1 LTSSGKQDELIMK
14 FRMQS
19 QLDEK
24 GQSIIVITLIFLFAF
39 LVFAALGVDGT
50 IIYLRRRQL
59 QNMADA
65 AALAAAEY
73 LSKAKDEAA
82 AYQEAMDSIAENGGR
97 VEWYVV
103 PPGATPDPPNT
114 NVGSGVNL
122 TTGIEISNACNVRV
136 ALRWNDVGTYFTQF
150 FGRST
155 LQAGARAHAAC
166 NRAGGLTP
174 IAIKR
179 FGDERDWN
187 MNLQNVNSAKV
198 YCDEC
203 NTQEP
208 LPGPPSQQ
216 GLGKAT
222 EFLRPESATEEYR
235 DTIFDWPEA
244 LAMYAPPDDFAD
256 IDTGAPGREFWI
268 LGGGVGPNQGTT
280 SYSGLVNLDIR
291 HVSAPPVEY
300 YNGVDPATQSN
311 TLKDLGEYYIRRG
324 YCCDIPDPGE
334 QVAMYNG
341 VSASF
346 SPVALQQSYK
356 VGDVIAVIVY
366 NGHVF
371 NTPQL
376 AMTGDDP
383 NHKITHPTT
392 DTIAS
397 NVLTYSIHL
406 EAQNGFQSSPSG
418 LSVDVDGLDGFAD
431 WSLSAPPPAVVLGR
445 NGIDERW
452 ITLTVTPTTTGV
464 GTTTQVITGTRM
476 FYVSAIDDQAM
487 GTGIRRY
494 WAGIASIGDEVN
506 SIQRDKP
513 AVTCYPTNSEQTYPF
528 MSTVIGQ
535 QAKYEL
541 KLDLWGV
548 AGTQD
553 VTVALS
559 GTLPSGFEWVNVP
572 PWTRS
577 TDPTKHPGSKLQLNL
592 KVNSGV
598 VTNTIHTIPLS
609 VSSAGV
615 ETQSCELY
623 VLVEDASSTVK
634 DYVEILGYAAVEIMG
649 YYNSSNLIDPLDE
662 TPPAANAV
670 RGRVVSELMSSP
682 PDLSYGLR
690 ARLIPWDY

>member
-1 LTSSGKQDELIMK
+1 MK
-14 FRMQS
+14 LRMQFE
-19 QLDEK
+19 LNEK
-24 GQSIIVITLIFLFAF
+24 GQSLIVITLLFFFAF

-73 LSKAKDEAA
+73 LSKDKDVAT
-82 AYQEAMDSIAENGGR
+82 AYQEAMDSIGENGGR

-114 NVGSGVNL
+114 NVGSGVDL

-155 LQAGARAHAAC
+155 LQVGARAHTAC
-166 NRAGGLTP
+166 NRAGGVTP

-187 MNLQNVNSAKV
+187 MDLKKVNDATV

-203 NTQEP
+203 NTQEKMQ
-208 LPGPPSQQ
+208 GPPMQ

-222 EFLRPESATEEYR
+222 EFLRPMSETNDYR
-235 DTIFDWPEA
+235 DTIEEWPEG
-244 LAMYAPPDDFAD
+244 LAMYAPPDDFAERD
-256 IDTGAPGREFWI
+256 LGAPGREFWI

-300 YNGVDPATQSN
+300 YNGVGPGTQSN
-311 TLKDLGEYYIRRG
+311 TLKDLAEFYIRRG
-324 YCCDIPDPGE
+324 YCCDIPEPGH

-346 SPVALQQSYK
+346 SPVALQQTYN

-371 NTPQL
+371 DTPHL
-376 AMTGDDP
+376 KMTGEDP
-383 NHKITHPTT
+383 IHKTTHPTT
-392 DTIAS
+392 DTIES

-406 EAQNGFQSSPSG
+406 EALNGFQSSPSG
-418 LSVDVDGLDGFAD
+418 LCMDVGGPECPDLGVDGLDGFAD
-431 WSLSAPPPAVVLGR
+431 WSLSPTTRPVLGR
-445 NGIDERW
+445 NGIDEDW
-452 ITLTVTPTTTGV
+452 ITLTVTPTTTGA
-464 GTTTQVITGTRM
+464 GPTAQVITGTRM
-476 FYVSAIDDQAM
+476 FYVSDIDGDKPG

-506 SIQRDKP
+506 GIQRDKP

-528 MSTVIGQ
+528 VSTVIGQ

-553 VTVALS
+553 VTVSPGA
-559 GTLPSGFEWVNVP
+559 LPSGFEWVNTP
-572 PWTRS
+572 PWTRG
-577 TDPTKHPGSKLQLNL
+577 TDPTKHPGSKLQVNL
-592 KVNSGV
+592 KVNSDV
-598 VTNTIHTIPLS
+598 VTNTIHTIPLT
-609 VSSAGV
+609 VSGAGV
-615 ETQSCELY
+615 EQSCELY
-623 VLVEDASSTVK
+623 VLVEEADSTVK
-634 DYVEILGYAAVEIMG
+634 EYVEILGYAAVEIMG
-649 YYNSSNLIDPLDE
+649 YYNSGNPVNPGQS
-662 TPPAANAV
+662 ANAV

-682 PDLSYGLR
+682 PDLTYGLR
-690 ARLIPWDY
+690 ARLIPWD

>member
-1 LTSSGKQDELIMK
+1 MK
-14 FRMQS
+14 FRMQFRPK
-19 QLDEK
+19 EE
-24 GQSIIVITLIFLFAF
+24 GQAIIIVALFFLFAF

-73 LSKAKDEAA
+73 LSKDRDSAS

-103 PPGATPDPPNT
+103 PPGTPPDPPNT

-122 TTGIEISNACNVRV
+122 TTGIEITNDCNVRV
-136 ALRWNDVGTYFTQF
+136 ALHWSDMGTYFAQF
-150 FGRST
+150 FGRNT
-155 LQAGARAHAAC
+155 LQVGANAHAAC
-166 NRAGGLTP
+166 NRSGGLTP

-198 YCDEC
+198 YCDDC

-208 LPGPPSQQ
+208 LPGPPTQ
-216 GLGKAT
+216 GEGKAT
-222 EFLRPESATEEYR
+222 DFLRPMSDKHEYR
-235 DTIFDWPEA
+235 DTITDWP
-244 LAMYAPPDDFAD
+244 LAEDMYAAPDDFAD
-256 IDTGAPGREFWI
+256 KDAGAPGREFWI

-300 YNGVDPATQSN
+300 YNGVGPGTQSN
-311 TLKDLGEYYIRRG
+311 TLKDLGESYIRRG
-324 YCCDIPDPGE
+324 YCCDIPKPGE

-346 SPVALQQSYK
+346 SPVALQQTYRA
-356 VGDVIAVIVY
+356 GDTVAVIVY

-371 NTPQL
+371 NTPHL
-376 AMTGDDP
+376 EMTGDNP
-383 NHKITHPTT
+383 NYKITHPTT
-392 DTIAS
+392 DTITLPG

-418 LSVDVDGLDGFAD
+418 LRMDVDGLGGFAD
-431 WSLSAPPPAVVLGR
+431 WSLSPASPVLGR

-464 GTTTQVITGTRM
+464 ATTTQVITGTRM
-476 FYVSAIDDQAM
+476 FYVSAIDDRSA

-528 MSTVIGQ
+528 ISTVIGQ

-553 VTVALS
+553 VTIS
-559 GTLPSGFEWVNVP
+559 FTGTLPSGFEWVSTP
-572 PWTRS
+572 PWTRG
-577 TDPTKHPGSKLQLNL
+577 TNPNKHPGSKLQVNL
-592 KVNSGV
+592 KVNSDV
-598 VTNTIHTIPLS
+598 VTNTIHTIPLK

-615 ETQSCELY
+615 EEQSCELY
-623 VLVEDASSTVK
+623 ILAEDAGATVK

-649 YYNSSNLIDPLDE
+649 YYNSSNLIDPDDP
-662 TPPAANAV
+662 TPQAANAV

-682 PDLSYGLR
+682 PDLTYGLR
-690 ARLIPWDY
+690 ARLIPWD